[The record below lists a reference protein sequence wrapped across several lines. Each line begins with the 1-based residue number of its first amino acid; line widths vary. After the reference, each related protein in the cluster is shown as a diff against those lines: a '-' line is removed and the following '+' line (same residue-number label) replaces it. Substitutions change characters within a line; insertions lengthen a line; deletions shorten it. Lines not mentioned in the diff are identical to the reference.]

1 MRIISRKMISVYWE
15 GEPQSEDALKSWY
28 AEAKSATWLSPVDV
42 KEKYGKASILKDGR
56 VVFDISA
63 NNYRLVTWINYEFH
77 TIYIRFIGTHKQ
89 YDEIDAQTI

>member
-1 MRIISRKMISVYWE
+1 MRIISRKMISDYWE

-56 VVFDISA
+56 VVLSKGIRYVSGIS
-63 NNYRLVTWINYEFH
+63 LLIFPIITC
-77 TIYIRFIGTHKQ
+77 
-89 YDEIDAQTI
+89 